1 MIIVINY
8 LILAKKRTKDG
19 GPSSCII
26 DDIISYLGEDYKL
39 CVMSPL
45 LLMLAGGIA
54 RINSLILYA
63 ASESVTFLLSCLTGL
78 FIPKFPAG
86 KSITSFALK
95 KLPFINCCLVKPI
108 SFNVRSSS
116 IINAS
121 LVLEIAIFSKAAD
134 INLLAFTKN
143 VFSIVLFTFL
153 FKFTE
158 DYSFNNYFI
167 QN

>member
-1 MIIVINY
+1 MIIVIIY

-78 FIPKFPAG
+78 FK
-86 KSITSFALK
+86 
-95 KLPFINCCLVKPI
+95 
-108 SFNVRSSS
+108 
-116 IINAS
+116 
-121 LVLEIAIFSKAAD
+121 
-134 INLLAFTKN
+134 
-143 VFSIVLFTFL
+143 
-153 FKFTE
+153 
-158 DYSFNNYFI
+158 
-167 QN
+167 